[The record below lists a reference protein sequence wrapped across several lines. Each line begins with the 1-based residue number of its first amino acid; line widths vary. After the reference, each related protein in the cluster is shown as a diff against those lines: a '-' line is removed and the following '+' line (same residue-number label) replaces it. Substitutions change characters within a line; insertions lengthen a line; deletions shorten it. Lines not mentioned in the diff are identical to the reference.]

1 MLGCTVHIAKER
13 HMKEL
18 LDWAEKA
25 ALENLKFHLQ
35 NADNLAKEAN
45 TTLTVMLAALGA
57 ALAYALKAFDSGV
70 ATTTTAGAV
79 GLTLYLTA
87 VCGLLV
93 FKCMKIAP
101 IPAPTNE
108 PRHLYQKEFEL
119 DALREVELTN
129 MQERIDQA
137 VARNDGTTAWLNRVR
152 VLAVLSPLIFLAV
165 SVCTALVE
173 FGHAAQVAA
182 GG

>member
-1 MLGCTVHIAKER
+1 
-13 HMKEL
+13 MKEL
-18 LDWAEKA
+18 LDWTEKA

-45 TTLTVMLAALGA
+45 TTLTVLLAALGA
-57 ALAYALKAFDSGV
+57 ALAYTLKASDSGIV
-70 ATTTTAGAV
+70 TTATIGVAV
-79 GLTLYLTA
+79 LTLYLTSL
-87 VCGLLV
+87 CGLLV

-101 IPAPTNE
+101 IPAPANE
-108 PRHLYQKEFEL
+108 PRNLYQKDFEF
-119 DALREVELTN
+119 DALREVELSN

-152 VLAVLSPLIFLAV
+152 IGAVLSPFIFLGVSLCVALMGLGRVGLAV
-165 SVCTALVE
+165 
-173 FGHAAQVAA
+173 A